1 MIGIKFGK
9 VIGYSTRNKRCAIC
23 EAASR
28 TGQAK
33 VRCHDCRLNWSG
45 SSKAVEPD
53 MGKKDNP
60 QSMLLTFM
68 SCISILEIK
77 VAFLHRNLVIN
88 KCAMYSIRP
97 TAEQMIGDSGG
108 MLPYLRPPV
117 FIVGTHA
124 DKPF

>member
-1 MIGIKFGK
+1 MIGIKSGK

-23 EAASR
+23 GAASS

-45 SSKAVEPD
+45 SSEAMEPD

-68 SCISILEIK
+68 SRISILEIK
-77 VAFLHRNLVIN
+77 VAFLLGNLVIN
-88 KCAMYSIRP
+88 KCAMY
-97 TAEQMIGDSGG
+97 
-108 MLPYLRPPV
+108 
-117 FIVGTHA
+117 
-124 DKPF
+124 